1 MNDLQISLSII
12 GLFIIVGVIGFNRWQ
27 ERKHRQRLENSFVP
41 PTAGATPLPPAYEA
55 RQEPTINAPLPTEPP
70 AELVSATID
79 TKLNYVV
86 SMDAAEFIPTDYLK
100 MVFSE
105 HGFNRRILW
114 QGFNESTR
122 QWDPLNVPGRYQRLS
137 VGVPLVDRLGA
148 ITDNELQEFYGLIK
162 ELAEKWMAVIDLPSR
177 QDALQS
183 AKELD
188 EFCMLADVSVGINI
202 ISPSGE
208 AFSLQQISEVAF
220 SLDMQK
226 VRENE
231 YHRLDDNG
239 VEIYTLSTLGFL
251 NDPENPTSAHGLTFL
266 FDVPLVANGLDAFDE
281 MLAYAR
287 VAAGT
292 LSGLLVDDNRR
303 ALSDA
308 GIEKIRQQIS
318 EIYAAMENE
327 QIPPGSPRAVSL
339 FS

>member
-1 MNDLQISLSII
+1 MNDLQISLGIV
-12 GLFIIVGVIGFNRWQ
+12 GFFIIAGVIGFNRWQ
-27 ERKHRQRLENSFVP
+27 ERKHRQRLENSFSRPDPGTTSLP
-41 PTAGATPLPPAYEA
+41 PTYES
-55 RQEPTINAPLPTEPP
+55 RREPTINVSISPEPL
-70 AELVSATID
+70 AELASATID

-86 SMDAAEFIPTDYLK
+86 SVDAAEFIPTEQLK
-100 MVFSE
+100 LVFSE

-137 VGVPLVDRLGA
+137 IGVPLVDRLGA
-148 ITDNELQEFYGLIK
+148 INDNELQEFYGLIK
-162 ELAEKWMAVIDLPSR
+162 ALAEKWMAVIDLPSR
-177 QDALQS
+177 QDALHS

-202 ISPSGE
+202 VPTSGE
-208 AFSLQQISEVAF
+208 AFTLQQISELAF
-220 SLDMQK
+220 SIDLQQ

-231 YHRLDDNG
+231 YHRLDNNG
-239 VEIYTLSTLGFL
+239 IEIYTLSTLGFL

-266 FDVPLVANGLDAFDE
+266 FDVPLVANGLEAFDE

-303 ALSDA
+303 TLSDA

-318 EIYAAMENE
+318 EIYTAMEKE

>member
-1 MNDLQISLSII
+1 MSDLQISLGILGFFVI
-12 GLFIIVGVIGFNRWQ
+12 AGVVGFNRWQ
-27 ERKHRQRLENSFVP
+27 ERKHRQRLENSFSP
-41 PTAGATPLPPAYEA
+41 AISGGTPFAPRSDV
-55 RQEPTINAPLPTEPP
+55 RQEPTISAPVPTEPS
-70 AELVSATID
+70 AELLPATID
-79 TKLNYVV
+79 TKLNYVI
-86 SMDAAEFIPTDYLK
+86 SLDAAEFIPTEHVK
-100 MVFSE
+100 MIFSE

-148 ITDNELQEFYGLIK
+148 INENELQEFYGLIK
-162 ELAEKWMAVIDLPSR
+162 ELAEKWMAVIDFPSR

-202 ISPSGE
+202 IPSSGE
-208 AFSLQQISEVAF
+208 AFTLEQISEVAA
-220 SLDMQK
+220 SIDMQK

-239 VEIYTLSTLGFL
+239 VEVYTLSTLGFL
-251 NDPENPTSAHGLTFL
+251 NDPENPTSTHGLTFL
-266 FDVPLVANGLDAFDE
+266 FDVPLVSNGLDAFDE

-308 GIEKIRQQIS
+308 GIEKIRQQIG
-318 EIYAAMENE
+318 EIYSAMQKE

>member
-1 MNDLQISLSII
+1 MTDLQISLGIV
-12 GLFIIVGVIGFNRWQ
+12 GFFIIAGVIGFNRWQ
-27 ERKHRQRLENSFVP
+27 ERKHRQGLENSFSSSDRGATFLP
-41 PTAGATPLPPAYEA
+41 PTYEA
-55 RQEPTINAPLPTEPP
+55 RQEPTINAAMPKEPLVEP
-70 AELVSATID
+70 ASGTID

-86 SMDAAEFIPTDYLK
+86 SVDAAEFIPTEHLK
-100 MVFSE
+100 VIFSE

-137 VGVPLVDRLGA
+137 IGVPLVDRLGA
-148 ITDNELQEFYGLIK
+148 INDNELQAFYGLIK

-183 AKELD
+183 AKQLD

-202 ISPSGE
+202 IPTSGE
-208 AFSLQQISEVAF
+208 AFTLEQISEVAL
-220 SLDMQK
+220 SIDMQR

-231 YHRLDDNG
+231 YHRLDDSG

-318 EIYAAMENE
+318 EIYTAMENE